1 MNDASNPWPGKTE
14 ITRREFF
21 EKCVEAGA
29 MTFVFGGVM
38 VTTAKLFLPPT
49 AEARSAATEETTDP
63 NNVIYGFLI
72 DTTKCIGCGSC
83 VRACKAENNVPDGY
97 YRTWVEQYAFY
108 ENGEITVNSPSGGL
122 NGFAETPKWDKPE
135 HTSKPPVRGFFV
147 PKLCNHCINTP
158 CIQVCPVGASYKT
171 KEGVVLVDPKRC
183 IGCGYCVQA
192 CPFGSRFLNPETGI
206 ADKCTWCYHRIT
218 KGLDPACVVSCPA
231 KARIFGNVSDPNSEI
246 SQLLASNRVQ
256 VLKSYLGT
264 NPRTRYI
271 GLDSEVI

>member
-1 MNDASNPWPGKTE
+1 MSAVSNPWGRKTE

-21 EKCVEAGA
+21 EKCAEAGA
-29 MTFVFGGVM
+29 NTFVFGAV
-38 VTTAKLFLPPT
+38 VCTTARLLLPSD
-49 AEARSAATEETTDP
+49 AEARSAAGQEPDG
-63 NNVIYGFLI
+63 NDVVYGFLI

-97 YRTWVEQYAFY
+97 FRTWVEQYAFY
-108 ENGEITVNSPSGGL
+108 ENGEVTVNSADGGL
-122 NGFAETPKWDKPE
+122 NGLAEAPKSDRPE
-135 HTSKPPVRGFFV
+135 TTDKPPVRGFFV

-192 CPFGSRFLNPETGI
+192 CPFGSRFLNPETHI

-218 KGLDPACVVSCPA
+218 KGLKPACVVACPA

>member
-1 MNDASNPWPGKTE
+1 MSTASPPPPADQSE
-14 ITRREFF
+14 IDRRKFLEV
-21 EKCVEAGA
+21 CAEAGA
-29 MTFVFGGVM
+29 SIFVFGAV
-38 VTTAKLFLPPT
+38 VCTTAKLMLPSL
-49 AEARSAATEETTDP
+49 AEARSPDGSDKDASE
-63 NNVIYGFLI
+63 VIYGFLI

-108 ENGEITVNSPSGGL
+108 ENGEVTVNSASGGW
-122 NGFAETPKWDKPE
+122 NGVADAPQLDVPETDE
-135 HTSKPPVRGFFV
+135 PPVRGFFV

-171 KEGVVLVDPKRC
+171 KEGVVLVDPQRC

-192 CPFGSRFLNPETGI
+192 CPFGSRFLNPETRI
-206 ADKCTWCYHRIT
+206 ADKCTWCYPRIK
-218 KGLDPACVVSCPA
+218 KGLQPACVVSCPA
-231 KARIFGNVSDPNSEI
+231 KARIFGNVSDPKSEI

-271 GLDSEVI
+271 GLDSEVL